1 MMLLRLRRRGRRLTA
16 DMLCV
21 SRCISMLSSGKPR
34 RGRHEFRPDRI
45 VNAIGDDVVDL
56 RQCVSIE
63 FPAHDLGDRIKLIG
77 MPGTPESN
85 AERLLVEHP
94 AYRQMKDAL
103 AVILSGEHVEP
114 LDRTDI
120 LLQAG
125 RWNLGG
131 GAAQTLPCEAVVGL
145 QGAGQKTAAQGA
157 VGKRRDV

>member
-21 SRCISMLSSGKPR
+21 SRCIRMLSSGKLR

-94 AYRQMKDAL
+94 AYRQMKAAL
-103 AVILSGEHVEP
+103 AVILSGGPWQPRH
-114 LDRTDI
+114 RTEI
-120 LLQAG
+120 MLEAWGSKLWVRAAHI
-125 RWNLGG
+125 
-131 GAAQTLPCEAVVGL
+131 GACEAGGRL
-145 QGAGQKTAAQGA
+145 HAAGQQT
-157 VGKRRDV
+157 